1 MKKIWINCD
10 TDDYGEC
17 WEVLANANEV
27 DNYDVSSNGNR
38 AVIKLVYETSDYVV
52 VSILPAA
59 RKGYLEKEYSHT
71 KRFYIKLSLMNGDP
85 WFALSK
91 QFYSREE
98 ALKFAELF
106 TGLTKT
112 QAMRVWQSKKL
123 GEMETNVLKKY

>member
-17 WEVLANANEV
+17 WEVLANADKV
-27 DNYDVSSNGNR
+27 DNYDVSCDGNR
-38 AVIKLVYETSDYVV
+38 AVMKFVYETSDYVV
-52 VSILPAA
+52 VSILPDA
-59 RKGYLEKEYSHT
+59 RKGHLEKEYRDT

-91 QFYSREE
+91 QYYSKEE
-98 ALKFAELF
+98 AMKFAELF
-106 TGLTKT
+106 TGLTKK

-123 GEMETNVLKKY
+123 GAMETNVLEKY